1 MKSGVVT
8 YALPFL
14 AATATPLNPPCP
26 VISDI
31 PGILTDRL
39 PVEGEYKVQARYRQG
54 TWGEHGRNLGGTW
67 EERLVKVS

>member
-31 PGILTDRL
+31 PGILMDKL

-54 TWGEHGRNLGGTW
+54 T
-67 EERLVKVS
+67 